1 MAIVTTICSTL
12 TISGHDALL
21 KLLKLFPGSQNKSA
35 PKVES
40 PSKIGI
46 SPADWA
52 KWPVFRVHILL

>member
-12 TISGHDALL
+12 TISGHDVLL
-21 KLLKLFPGSQNKSA
+21 ELFPGSQNKSA